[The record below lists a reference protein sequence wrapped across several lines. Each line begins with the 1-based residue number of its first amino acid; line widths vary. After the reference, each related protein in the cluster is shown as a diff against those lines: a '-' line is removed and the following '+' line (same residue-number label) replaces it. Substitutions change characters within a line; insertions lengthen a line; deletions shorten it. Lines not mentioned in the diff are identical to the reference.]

1 MSPSYPLRNSI
12 LVLAL
17 IFVGCQPD
25 DKVTV
30 SGAVTK
36 PGVYRYAPGRP
47 ASDYLEDAGGATE
60 EALLDEAYVSRVRA
74 DTSGVAEIGD
84 VTIPLSENP
93 EISPGDEIRIPG
105 RIYDVRLDT
114 VRLVDDVRMVDG
126 NRIYRIPSGALV
138 TGWTERGVQVALMLG
153 RGKVFETPDTAKA
166 VSAFHYLYIHLHPG
180 EYPRLARFTGELVDS
195 LEALEDAN
203 VIHSRVVNSL
213 EHLRDGGLLLPP
225 DGYWRVMEGYFLVPR
240 SASRPG
246 GGIRRRRF
254 KDGRVWTT
262 FPDGRQ
268 RWQHPDGRVNVTFQ
282 KGSTEER
289 FPDGRVVYTDQR
301 KNVRITYPDGR
312 REWRMS
318 TGTRVIRGT
327 DGRIVRHNVD
337 GDVVERL
344 PGGGIRRVAPDGS
357 VQIRDADG
365 VMTLIDGKST
375 QKLYPD
381 GRRVLT
387 TEKGD
392 EITTYPDGR
401 RVSRLADGS
410 VVHSDPADSVAAR
423 PASRQVQGIPVEKY
437 PRGTPREGVTSIRSG
452 DGRLA
457 TRGEGSL
464 RTVRPGEYL
473 TSKGGTRETFPDRR
487 LVETGP
493 FGQRITSWPD
503 GKMEIRMPVAYGYPG
518 RLRTDLATVDRLP
531 EAVAVDEEL
540 TVSGQIHGEVEDIN
554 VMAFLVPDGDAIKGD
569 VRRRGRRFHARFR
582 FGEAGHCRVQV
593 QVVLPKARPFTVSHQ
608 SVIVGNPD
616 DLEDKVLEIAPY
628 PGDEAAQLFL
638 IDRINAARKR
648 IRRGSVFPHPELMHV
663 ARIRLEEM
671 LAMGYI
677 SHFSMTGLDVGWH
690 AAYRRLPFHDVGE
703 NVARTRFV
711 ETMHAGWMLSAGHR
725 ANILAKH
732 WTHVGVAVAEAEG
745 SVWGVQI
752 FGRRFDRGP

>member
-289 FPDGRVVYTDQR
+289 FPDGRVVYTDRR

-554 VMAFLVPDGDAIKGD
+554 VMAFFVPDGDAIKGD